1 MWRCV
6 VNTIWKILYIMKIYF
21 IIFFSLSICIHF
33 LNGFCNLFKFF
44 SFFKLESFVY
54 RPILIQDVEIG
65 VL

>member
-1 MWRCV
+1 
-6 VNTIWKILYIMKIYF
+6 MKIYF
-21 IIFFSLSICIHF
+21 INFFSLSICIHF